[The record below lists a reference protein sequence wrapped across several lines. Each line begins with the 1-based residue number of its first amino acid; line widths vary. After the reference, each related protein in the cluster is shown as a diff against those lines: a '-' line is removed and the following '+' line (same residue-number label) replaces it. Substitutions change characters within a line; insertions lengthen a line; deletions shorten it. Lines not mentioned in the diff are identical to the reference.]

1 MTTPYHA
8 LLGRPALAKF
18 MAATHISYLKM
29 KLPGPNGVIIAT
41 GNYKL
46 SMDCASAGSSLAE
59 SLVIVEE
66 KKRMQAAVALAHSAQ
81 LGLLGMSNPL
91 GAPTFEPSTEA
102 KAVQLDEEN
111 PERAVFIGT
120 GLPDK

>member
-1 MTTPYHA
+1 
-8 LLGRPALAKF
+8 

-81 LGLLGMSNPL
+81 LGLLGMSNPP